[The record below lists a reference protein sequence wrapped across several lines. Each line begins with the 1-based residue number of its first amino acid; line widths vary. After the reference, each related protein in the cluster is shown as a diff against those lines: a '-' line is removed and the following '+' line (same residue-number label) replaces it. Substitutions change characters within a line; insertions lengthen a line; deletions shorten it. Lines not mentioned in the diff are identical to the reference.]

1 METTMSGVVTNKRMW
16 LVSAYI
22 STRSAPGDNGTVDLS
37 QKVLSKQEF
46 GKRLYALMLEKGMNQ
61 SDLARAAKMGRDSI
75 STYVRGR
82 SVPTPQNLERLCEAL
97 SVAADELYPN
107 YAANAAAIEEP
118 VLQIKQ
124 VNDNSDMM
132 WLNINMKVDASKAI
146 EVMQILKRKD

>member
-1 METTMSGVVTNKRMW
+1 MSGVVTNKRMW

-132 WLNINMKVDASKAI
+132 WLNINMKVDANKAI

>member
-1 METTMSGVVTNKRMW
+1 M
-16 LVSAYI
+16 SAYI
-22 STRSAPGDNGTVDLS
+22 STRSAPGDTGTVDLS

-97 SVAADELYPN
+97 SVAAEELYPN

>member
-1 METTMSGVVTNKRMW
+1 MSGVVTNKRMW

>member
-1 METTMSGVVTNKRMW
+1 MSGVVTNKRMS

-22 STRSAPGDNGTVDLS
+22 STRSAPGDTGTVDLS

-97 SVAADELYPN
+97 SVASEELYPN

-132 WLNINMKVDASKAI
+132 WLNINMKVDANKAI
-146 EVMQILKRKD
+146 EVMQILKSKD